1 MVNGVD
7 LGIIPTKALI
17 AQARYI
23 NMRATLRQATKLFNL
38 IFVWCSTSG
47 WIAMRPDEKVTH
59 ETRYP
64 S

>member
-1 MVNGVD
+1 MIDGD
-7 LGIIPTKALI
+7 GLSIKTTKALI

-47 WIAMRPDEKVTH
+47 
-59 ETRYP
+59 
-64 S
+64 

>member
-1 MVNGVD
+1 MVDGD
-7 LGIIPTKALI
+7 GLSIKTTKVLI

-47 WIAMRPDEKVTH
+47 WIAMRPDEEVTH